1 MLRRMRK
8 LFRSESGQGM
18 SEYLIIVALVAVA
31 AIAIVSLFGNNIRT
45 LFANS
50 TNALAGQTA
59 NAQGSTASVT
69 KKTLKD
75 FSDGK

>member
-31 AIAIVSLFGNNIRT
+31 AIAVVSLFGNNIRT

-59 NAQGSTASVT
+59 NAQGSQASVS

>member
-18 SEYLIIVALVAVA
+18 SEYLI
-31 AIAIVSLFGNNIRT
+31 IAIVSLFGNNIRT

-59 NAQGSTASVT
+59 NAQGSTANVT